1 MTDKNRENKLTLKT
15 VALMA
20 FSLFCAMLLWIYVTS
35 TEGESYTDS
44 FSGVNVVFE
53 GENTMRE
60 ARGLVITSRGS
71 STVRV
76 SLTGSRRSISQLDA
90 SKITAVIDLS
100 TISGAGVYTSSYKIS
115 YPAGFDGSA
124 LTVNYKTPENITFVV
139 DKLNTKQ
146 VEVSGIFNGSAAEGY
161 SAEPLKFEPN
171 SIRISG
177 PTASLEKVDHA
188 WVEINREDVDRTLT
202 IESDYV
208 LCDADGNIIEDEAI
222 TLESDTVTVT
232 LPITAIKEVELSL
245 NLISGGGATAENVK
259 YDIEPEKITL
269 SGDADVLAGINT
281 IQIETIDLS
290 EIDEDAS
297 DTVAIVIPND
307 TEILN
312 GPKEATYTLEIR
324 GLEKKT
330 VRVTNITC
338 KNCTEGY
345 TAEIV
350 SEALDVI
357 IRGVKTEL
365 EEISDINVRAVAD
378 LADYGSATGILSVPV
393 SIYIDGATSVG
404 AVGIYNVYVNVTRS

>member
-1 MTDKNRENKLTLKT
+1 MKNDKKEHRLTPKD
-15 VALMA
+15 AAMMA
-20 FSLFCAMLLWIYVTS
+20 FSLLCALLLWVYVTS
-35 TEGESYTDS
+35 TEGDNYTDS

-100 TISGAGVYTSSYKIS
+100 TISGAGVYTSSYKIN

-146 VEVSGIFNGSAAEGY
+146 IEVEGIFNGSAAEGY
-161 SAEPLKFEPN
+161 SAEPLQFEPN
-171 SIRISG
+171 SVRISG

-188 WVEINREDVDRTLT
+188 WVEINRENVDRTLT

-208 LCDADGNIIEDEAI
+208 LCDADGNIIEDDAI
-222 TLESDTVTVT
+222 TLESSTVTVT

-245 NLISGGGATAENVK
+245 NFLPGGGATADNVK
-259 YDIEPEKITL
+259 WEIDPKKITL

-281 IQIETIDLS
+281 IQVETVDLA
-290 EIDEDAS
+290 EVDETAS

-307 TEILN
+307 TEILI
-312 GPKEATYTLEIR
+312 GPKDATYTVEVR

-338 KNCTEGY
+338 KNCTDGY
-345 TAEIV
+345 SAEII
-350 SEALDVI
+350 SENLDVI
-357 IRGVKTEL
+357 IRGEKSAL
-365 EEISDINVRAVAD
+365 EGISDVNVRAVAD
-378 LADYGSATGILSVPV
+378 LADYGSATGVVSVPV
-393 SIYIDGATSVG
+393 SIYIDGSTSVG
-404 AVGIYNVYVNVTRS
+404 AVGIYNVYVNVTRG

>member
-1 MTDKNRENKLTLKT
+1 MTNDNKKPRLTLKN
-15 VALMA
+15 AAMMA
-20 FSLFCAMLLWIYVTS
+20 FSLLCALLLWVYVTS
-35 TEGESYTDS
+35 TEGDNYTDS

-76 SLTGSRRSISQLDA
+76 SLTGSRRSIAQLDA

-100 TISGAGVYTSSYKIS
+100 TISGAGVYTSSYKIN

-146 VEVSGIFNGSAAEGY
+146 IEVEGVFNGSAAEGY
-161 SAEPLKFEPN
+161 SAEPLQFEPN
-171 SIRISG
+171 SVRISG

-188 WVEINREDVDRTLT
+188 WVEINRENVDRTLT

-208 LCDADGNIIEDEAI
+208 LCDADGNVIEDDAI
-222 TLESDTVTVT
+222 TLESGTVTVT

-245 NLISGGGATAENVK
+245 NFLPGGGATSDNVK
-259 YDIEPEKITL
+259 WEIDPKKITL

-281 IQIETIDLS
+281 IQVETVDLA
-290 EIDEDAS
+290 EVDETAS

-307 TEILN
+307 TEILI
-312 GPKEATYTLEIR
+312 GPKDATYTVEVR

-345 TAEIV
+345 SAEII
-350 SEALDVI
+350 SENLDVI
-357 IRGVKTEL
+357 IRGEKSAL
-365 EEISDINVRAVAD
+365 EAISDVNVRAVAD
-378 LADYGSATGILSVPV
+378 LADYGSATGVVSVPV
-393 SIYIDGATSVG
+393 SIYIDGSTSVG
-404 AVGIYNVYVNVTRS
+404 AVGIYNVYINVTRG